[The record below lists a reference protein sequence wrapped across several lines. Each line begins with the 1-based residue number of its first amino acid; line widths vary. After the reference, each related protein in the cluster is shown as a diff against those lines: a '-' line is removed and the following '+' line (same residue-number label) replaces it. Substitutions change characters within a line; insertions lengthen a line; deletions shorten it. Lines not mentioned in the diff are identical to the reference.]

1 MNLKNKKKWILLP
14 LSAAVSAPLALL
26 TTVSA
31 STETVTTTN
40 PERGKAGEGILNWD
54 NSWTYDSI
62 QAPNL
67 KEYAWDD
74 STDTGTYD
82 WKLGY
87 NVFNREERTRPDS
100 YLNRSIGITKTPKAN
115 GEISWTLDFFKE
127 FAFIGKEGNKED
139 EQHAYFMFALTDDLK
154 IKDGSQI
161 KITRQSQ
168 DRDGRISS
176 LEKSWISGEN
186 PYQALGD
193 NGVDLKWYKNATTK
207 AQTWD
212 DILYYAEVYNVKT
225 NPYVKGGNNPKLL
238 GGEDNSYSKIA
249 DRYDSFTGQ
258 FEDGLKT
265 YNKDFTSGWIFQ
277 TRSSSRYKFT
287 IEFTTESKSNVAK
300 GAFSGVFQSVS
311 SRQLT
316 GKYVDVILRGERA
329 KKEKQFDNYPVVI
342 KQTFNGIDSDTQI
355 PTSSAVLTK
364 TITAPVYNSGSL
376 YSKVVTFPE
385 TTVTSTNNTREQRFL
400 IKDIVN
406 ADPNNNYAKKT
417 DNTQRGNSVDYTPP
431 QIEGYTM
438 TFRKNINGRFSVD
451 NNGVFS
457 KFSNVVE
464 YDVVYT
470 KNKVADKSALQQEYD
485 LATPEFYAKNPYA
498 DSLAGFQTKYRE
510 QLSAAKAVL
519 NDNNATQE
527 QVNTALRE
535 LQSAR
540 NDLNGQKLVDAVKED
555 ALAIVNNPSSFLS
568 ETQKTEAKKQIAAAE
583 FLSTATTIKN
593 NIEQINSLRETI
605 KLSNEALT
613 TPNYTEA
620 RKEPNKD
627 EFDQTLTNA
636 KKYEN
641 IDKFNEDQSEAA
653 TAKKRLTAAYNELN
667 GETRLKEAKRNAN
680 ADIDALTNL
689 SEADKK
695 TAKAEVEKQTTIA
708 NVANKL
714 LEAQKQDAKNKID
727 QLTNLSDAQRQAAKN
742 LIDSQDTNTL
752 DKVQAIVDN
761 ATTVNNGVPKLTA
774 AKAIKTNNETRYT
787 EASPTPNKSNFD
799 NAISALNDLTTYTS
813 FDTAYPNLQ
822 TKLTDLSN
830 ATDNLNGVT
839 NLNTAKTNAIAAID
853 KLSYLSDTQKDA
865 AKADINAKEA
875 ITDVNNIVKNAT
887 LMNNAKEALDKA
899 SKAQETIAYTK
910 ASEQPKANFDTAKAN
925 VEAIKD
931 ITNFNKPVN
940 KIVDLTNKLNDATAT
955 LDGRTELDA
964 AKEEALKEV
973 AKLPY
978 LSDEPYSSDSEKFKA
993 SEAIRNAT
1001 DIETLAKAIEDAKAL
1016 NKANYDKKVDE
1027 LNDLTNQYLQSTYG
1041 TDASNKH
1048 RENVVKAINQ
1058 FNSKAFSDANGEA
1071 AIAKA
1076 QNLLDLVDSITT
1088 NKSRN
1093 NFEALAGAS
1102 DLANMDTLANAVI
1115 KHNYFE
1121 TSTKAKNKLNLTD
1134 LKNIKQLVSKVGDIQ
1149 GLNVLTTAI
1158 TKALKNNSPMVIWP
1172 YIMAASVATWL
1183 LGAAIFIFGK
1193 KK

>member
-14 LSAAVSAPLALL
+14 LSAGVTTPLALL

-31 STETVTTTN
+31 TNETVTTAN

-82 WKLGY
+82 YKLGA
-87 NVFNREERTRPDS
+87 NIFNRGERTRPDS

-168 DRDGRISS
+168 DREGRISS

-186 PYQALGD
+186 AYQALGD
-193 NGVDLKWYKNATTK
+193 NGVDLKWYANATNK

-212 DILYYAEVYNVKT
+212 NILYRAEVWSVKT
-225 NPYVKGGNNPKLL
+225 NPYIEGGNNPKLL
-238 GGEDNSYSKIA
+238 GGEDKDSYSKIA

-287 IEFTTESKSNVAK
+287 IEFTTESKPNVAK

-311 SRQLT
+311 SRQYS
-316 GKYVDVILRGERA
+316 GKYVDVILRGERP

-342 KQTFNGIDSDTQI
+342 KQTFKGIDSDTQI
-355 PTSSAVLTK
+355 PASSAVLTK

-385 TTVTSTNNTREQRFL
+385 TTVTSTDNTREQRFL

-406 ADPNNNYAKKT
+406 ADPNNNYEKRT

-431 QIEGYTM
+431 QIDGYTM
-438 TFRKNINGRFSVD
+438 TFRKNINGHFIVDHDGKFSR
-451 NNGVFS
+451 
-457 KFSNVVE
+457 FSNVVE

-470 KNKVADKSALQQEYD
+470 KVDKSTLQEEYG
-485 LATPEFYAKNPYA
+485 LATTEFYAKNPYA
-498 DSLAGFQTKYRE
+498 DSSADFQTKYRE
-510 QLSAAKAVL
+510 QLSAASTVL
-519 NDNNATQE
+519 NDKKATQE
-527 QVNTALRE
+527 QVDTALRE

-540 NDLNGQKLVDAVKED
+540 NALNGQKLVDAVKEQ
-555 ALAIVNNPSSFLS
+555 ALAMVNDPGSFLS
-568 ETQKTEAKKQIAAAE
+568 ETQKAEARKQIASAE
-583 FLSTATTIKN
+583 FLSNATTIKN
-593 NIEQINSLRETI
+593 NIEQINNLI
-605 KLSNEALT
+605 KIIKSSNEALT

-620 RKEPNKD
+620 KKEPNKD
-627 EFDQTLTNA
+627 EFDQALTHA
-636 KKYEN
+636 KTYEN
-641 IDKFNEDQSEAA
+641 INNFNEDQSEAV
-653 TAKKRLTAAYNELN
+653 TAKNRLTIAYNELN
-667 GETRLKEAKRNAN
+667 GETRLKEAQRNAN
-680 ADIDALTNL
+680 VDIDALTNS
-689 SEADKK
+689 SEAEKK
-695 TAKAEVEKQTTIA
+695 AAKAEVEKQTTIA

-761 ATTVNNGVPKLTA
+761 ATAVNNGVPKLTA
-774 AKAIKTNNETRYT
+774 AKEIKSNNEIRYT
-787 EASPTPNKSNFD
+787 EASTTPNKSNFD
-799 NAISALNDLTTYTS
+799 NAISALNDLTTYTN

-822 TKLTDLSN
+822 IKLTNLSN

-839 NLNTAKTNAIAAID
+839 NLNTAKADAIAAID
-853 KLSYLSDTQKDA
+853 KLSYLSEAQKDT

-875 ITDVNNIVKNAT
+875 IVDVNNIVNNAT
-887 LMNNAKEALDKA
+887 LMNNAKEA
-899 SKAQETIAYTK
+899 
-910 ASEQPKANFDTAKAN
+910 
-925 VEAIKD
+925 
-931 ITNFNKPVN
+931 
-940 KIVDLTNKLNDATAT
+940 
-955 LDGRTELDA
+955 
-964 AKEEALKEV
+964 
-973 AKLPY
+973 
-978 LSDEPYSSDSEKFKA
+978 
-993 SEAIRNAT
+993 
-1001 DIETLAKAIEDAKAL
+1001 
-1016 NKANYDKKVDE
+1016 
-1027 LNDLTNQYLQSTYG
+1027 
-1041 TDASNKH
+1041 
-1048 RENVVKAINQ
+1048 
-1058 FNSKAFSDANGEA
+1058 
-1071 AIAKA
+1071 
-1076 QNLLDLVDSITT
+1076 
-1088 NKSRN
+1088 
-1093 NFEALAGAS
+1093 
-1102 DLANMDTLANAVI
+1102 
-1115 KHNYFE
+1115 
-1121 TSTKAKNKLNLTD
+1121 
-1134 LKNIKQLVSKVGDIQ
+1134 
-1149 GLNVLTTAI
+1149 
-1158 TKALKNNSPMVIWP
+1158 
-1172 YIMAASVATWL
+1172 
-1183 LGAAIFIFGK
+1183 
-1193 KK
+1193 

>member
-14 LSAAVSAPLALL
+14 LSAAVTAPLALL

-31 STETVTTTN
+31 TTETVTTTN
-40 PERGKAGEGILNWD
+40 PERGKAGEGILNWN

-74 STDTGTYD
+74 STDTGTYN
-82 WKLGY
+82 WNYSGWVWR
-87 NVFNREERTRPDS
+87 NEERTRPDS

-115 GEISWTLDFFKE
+115 DEISWTLDFFKE
-127 FAFIGKEGNKED
+127 FALIGEDGNKED
-139 EQHAYFMFALTDDLK
+139 EQHSYFMFALTDDLK
-154 IKDGSQI
+154 IKDGSKI
-161 KITRQSQ
+161 KITRQS
-168 DRDGRISS
+168 RDDWGRIST
-176 LEKSWISGEN
+176 LEKSWISGQD
-186 PYQALGD
+186 PSQALSD
-193 NGVDLKWYKNATTK
+193 NGVDLKWYANAKNK
-207 AQTWD
+207 AQTWEE
-212 DILYYAEVYNVKT
+212 ILYWAEVWSVKT

-238 GGEDNSYSKIA
+238 GGENIKSYSEIA
-249 DRYDSFTGQ
+249 DRYDSFAGQ

-287 IEFTTESKSNVAK
+287 IEFTTESKPNVAK

-311 SRQLT
+311 SRQLS

-355 PTSSAVLTK
+355 PASSAVLTK

-470 KNKVADKSALQQEYD
+470 KNKVADKSALQQECD
-485 LATPEFYAKNPYA
+485 LATPEFYAKNPYT

-540 NDLNGQKLVDAVKED
+540 NDLNGQKLVDAVKEQ
-555 ALAIVNNPSSFLS
+555 ALAIVNDPSSFLS
-568 ETQKTEAKKQIAAAE
+568 KTQKAEARKQIAAAE

-593 NIEQINSLRETI
+593 NIEQINNLRKII
-605 KLSNEALT
+605 KLSNDALT

-627 EFDQTLTNA
+627 EFNQALTYA
-636 KKYEN
+636 KTYEN
-641 IDKFNEDQSEAA
+641 INNFNEVQREVVAA
-653 TAKKRLTAAYNELN
+653 KNRLTSAYNKLD
-667 GETRLKEAKRNAN
+667 GETRLKESQRNAN
-680 ADIDALTNL
+680 ADINVLTNL
-689 SEADKK
+689 SETEKEAAK
-695 TAKAEVEKQTTIA
+695 TEVEKQTTIA

-714 LEAQKQDAKNKID
+714 LEAQKQDVKNKID
-727 QLTNLSDAQRQAAKN
+727 QLTNLSDAQKTAAKD
-742 LIDSQDTNTL
+742 LIKSEGTNTL
-752 DKVQAIVDN
+752 AKVQNIVDN
-761 ATTVNNGVPKLTA
+761 AKLLNNALATLKAANDKLDKVDYTQASDTTKDAFDKAKDAVNAIKDTMNFENKVQDIESLTNKLA
-774 AKAIKTNNETRYT
+774 NVISNLDGKDRLAKAKTDAIKE
-787 EASPTPNKSNFD
+787 
-799 NAISALNDLTTYTS
+799 
-813 FDTAYPNLQ
+813 
-822 TKLTDLSN
+822 
-830 ATDNLNGVT
+830 
-839 NLNTAKTNAIAAID
+839 ID
-853 KLSYLSDTQKDA
+853 KLTNLSEAQKDA
-865 AKADINAKEA
+865 AKANINAKEA
-875 ITDVNNIVKNAT
+875 VADVNNIVNNAT

-931 ITNFNKPVN
+931 ITNFDKPVDN
-940 KIVDLTNKLNDATAT
+940 IVDLTNKLNNATAA
-955 LDGRTELDA
+955 LDGRSNLDVG
-964 AKEEALKEV
+964 KEKALKEIS
-973 AKLPY
+973 KLPY

-1016 NKANYDKKVDE
+1016 NKSNYDKKVDE

-1048 RENVVKAINQ
+1048 RENVVKAINE

-1071 AIAKA
+1071 AIAKS
-1076 QNLLDLVDSITT
+1076 QNLLDLVDSITA

-1093 NFEALAGAS
+1093 NFKSLTDAS
-1102 DLANMDTLANAVI
+1102 DLANIDTLANAVI

-1134 LKNIKQLVSKVGDIQ
+1134 LKNIKQLVSKVGDIK